1 MKNRILYALLV
12 AAAITGGCAIVPA
25 NGPYDYGEPV
35 VVAPPPPRV
44 EYVGYPPVVGQVW
57 IGGFWS
63 WTGRHHEWVPGHWR
77 RHGVDTTGF
86 RTAGS
91 VMVTAGARM
100 MVDGN
105 KAHAA
110 DHATIVV
117 ATGVNSPP
125 ASAQE
130 RTNMD
135 Q

>member
-25 NGPYDYGEPV
+25 NGPSTT
-35 VVAPPPPRV
+35 ANRLSLRRPRH
-44 EYVGYPPVVGQVW
+44 GSNTLDIRRSSGRSGSAGSGAGPAG
-57 IGGFWS
+57 IMNGCLA
-63 WTGRHHEWVPGHWR
+63 TGR